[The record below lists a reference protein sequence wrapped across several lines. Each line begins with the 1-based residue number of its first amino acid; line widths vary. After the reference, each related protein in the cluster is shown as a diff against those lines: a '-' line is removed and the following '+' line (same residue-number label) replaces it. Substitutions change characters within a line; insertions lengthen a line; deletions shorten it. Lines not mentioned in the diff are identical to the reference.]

1 MERSWE
7 VVLEKM
13 KELENPKGRMSV
25 QKEVDLGDMF
35 NSTEKMTGRM
45 RNAINIWKKQH
56 VAFAYGHFGQQSCVL
71 HITFRLI

>member
-45 RNAINIWKKQH
+45 RNAINIWKK
-56 VAFAYGHFGQQSCVL
+56 
-71 HITFRLI
+71 